1 MPRDR
6 VRERI
11 TSLDVARRAGV
22 SQSAVS
28 RTFTPDSSVSEKTAE
43 KVRQAAAE
51 LSYRPNILARSLIT
65 GKSHIIGLLV
75 SYLDNFFYP
84 DALEKLSNTLQSH
97 GYHVLIF
104 MAAQSKNSAGEVRQS
119 DNSDDSAAIDKILG
133 EILDYQVDGIILAS
147 ISLSSTLAAQCQAAG
162 VPVILFNRSQSGDY
176 ISSVTSDN
184 FAGGIKVGEYLAQTG
199 HKRPAYIAGLATAST
214 QRDREAGFMTA
225 LAAAKLPLYW
235 RGEGHYDF
243 DAAARAARIMAA
255 LDPLPDAVFIANDH
269 MTFSVMDVLRY
280 ECGLSVPDDISVIG
294 YDDVLVASWPVY
306 NLTTVRQP
314 ADEMVAET
322 VSLLLKQIDEGQSD
336 VVRKAIDGPLILR
349 GSCRTQQA

>member
-28 RTFTPDSSVSEKTAE
+28 RTFTPDSSVSAKTAE

-65 GKSHIIGLLV
+65 GKSHIIGVLV

-119 DNSDDSAAIDKILG
+119 DNSDDAAAIDKIVG

-214 QRDREAGFMTA
+214 QRDREAGFM
-225 LAAAKLPLYW
+225 PLYW
-235 RGEGHYDF
+235 RGEGHYDY

-269 MTFSVMDVLRY
+269 MTFAVMDVLRY

-294 YDDVLVASWPVY
+294 YDDVLVSSWPAY